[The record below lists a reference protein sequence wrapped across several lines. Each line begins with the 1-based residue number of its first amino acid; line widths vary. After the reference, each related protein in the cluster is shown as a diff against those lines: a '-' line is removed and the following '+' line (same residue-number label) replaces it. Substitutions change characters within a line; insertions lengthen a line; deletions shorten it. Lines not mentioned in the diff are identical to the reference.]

1 MKSTIALLLLGLFSL
16 TTFAQTITKPED
28 FFGFKPGSDRMLFGY
43 GQLIDYLK
51 KIDSQSDKVKLMEIG
66 MSPMG
71 KPMYALF
78 VSSGQN
84 IANLDRLKEI
94 NRRLA
99 LDYSMGESERNAL
112 VGEGK
117 VFVLATLSMHSTEVA
132 PAQALPLIVYNLA
145 TATDPN
151 TQKILNDVVYM
162 AVPNHNPDG
171 MDMIVDYYN
180 RTKGTRY
187 EGSSM
192 PGVYHKYVGHD
203 NNRDFVVLTQ
213 SDTKAV
219 SALTSTTWFPQ
230 VMVEKHQM
238 GSTGPRYFVPP
249 YHDPIAEN
257 LEAEIF
263 TWNGLFGQNMVNDMT
278 ARGLLGVSQHT
289 LFDDYWPGSTET
301 CIWKNVI
308 GFLTEAASVQIATPV
323 FVEPTELRGGGKGLA
338 EYKKGT
344 NFLAPWPGGW
354 WHLSDIVD
362 LEIGSTQSIL
372 TTAMLYKERIL
383 AFRNDM
389 CKRQVAKG
397 QSEAPFYFIMPE
409 NQRDPSELVSLVN
422 LLREHG
428 VEVYRLTTDITLGR
442 SNYHKGDI
450 VVPLAQPFRAFVKEV
465 MEEQK
470 YPERHFTPDGELIE
484 PYDITSWSLPLHKGL
499 TCNRIDVRDRGLEA
513 SLVRIEGEYSLANS
527 TTSYEYAILPASN
540 NQAFKLAFDAIS
552 QGISV
557 SRASEGFVVGNV
569 PIEAGSFIIKK
580 QPKFDDILKTACFPV
595 HYAATPPQ
603 VGQTAISMP
612 RIALVETYMHDMDA
626 GWTRFVLDS
635 YGIKY
640 TVLRPGD
647 FEATDLKSK
656 FDVVMFPNTN
666 ASILK
671 DGKMKREG
679 QYFVTSYPPEY
690 TKGMG
695 AKGFESL
702 MGFLSNGGII
712 VSWGQSTELFEGQ
725 LTIKDKTLSEDFQ
738 LPFRN
743 EADRLEKKGLQCPG
757 SLVRMNLLPNH
768 PLTWGMGYETGIF
781 YRGNPAF
788 TTQVPVFDMDRR
800 VIGYFGEE
808 NVLLSGYLEGGKLL
822 YNKSAMVWLR
832 KGKGQLVLFGF
843 SPIFRASVPGNYKL
857 LFNSILLPRI
867 Q

>member
-1 MKSTIALLLLGLFSL
+1 MKSTITLLLLGLFSL
-16 TTFAQTITKPED
+16 TAIAQTITKPED
-28 FFGFKPGSDRMLFGY
+28 FFGFRPGADRMLFGY
-43 GQLIDYLK
+43 EQLIDYLK
-51 KIDSQSDKVKLMEIG
+51 KIDSQSDKVKLVEIG
-66 MSPMG
+66 VSPMG

-99 LDYSMGESERNAL
+99 LDYSMGETERNAL

-132 PAQALPLIVYNLA
+132 PAQALPLIVYDLA

-171 MDMIVDYYN
+171 MDMIVDFYN
-180 RTKGTRY
+180 RTKGTKY

-278 ARGLLGVSQHT
+278 ASGLLGVSQHT

-372 TTAMLYKERIL
+372 NTAMLYKERIL

-397 QSEAPFYFIMPE
+397 QSEAPFYYIMPE
-409 NQRDPSELVSLVN
+409 NQRDQSELVSLVN
-422 LLREHG
+422 LLKEHG
-428 VEVYRLTTDITLGR
+428 VEVYRLSTDIALGR
-442 SNYHKGDI
+442 CNYRKGDI

-465 MEEQK
+465 MEEQE

-499 TCNRIDVRDRGLEA
+499 TCNRIDIRDRGLEA

-527 TTSYEYAILPASN
+527 ITNFEYAILPANN
-540 NQAFKLAFDAIS
+540 NQAFKLVFDALS

-557 SRASEGFVVGNV
+557 SRVTESFMVNNAPVE
-569 PIEAGSFIIKK
+569 PGSFIIKK
-580 QPKFDDILKTACFPV
+580 QQKFDDILKTACFPV
-595 HYAATPPQ
+595 QYAATPPQ
-603 VGQTAISMP
+603 VGQTAVSMP
-612 RIALVETYMHDMDA
+612 RIALVETFMHDMDA

-647 FEATDLKSK
+647 FEATDLKLK
-656 FDVVMFPNTN
+656 FDVIMFPNTN

-695 AKGFESL
+695 AKGVENL

-725 LTIKDKTLSEDFQ
+725 LTIKDKTNSEDFQ

-768 PLTWGMGYETGIF
+768 PLTWGMGSETGIF

-788 TTQVPVFDMDRR
+788 TTQVPIFDMDRR

-808 NVLLSGYLEGGKLL
+808 NLLLSGYLEGGKLL
-822 YNKSAMVWLR
+822 YNKSAMVWLK

-857 LFNSILLPRI
+857 LFNSILLTKI